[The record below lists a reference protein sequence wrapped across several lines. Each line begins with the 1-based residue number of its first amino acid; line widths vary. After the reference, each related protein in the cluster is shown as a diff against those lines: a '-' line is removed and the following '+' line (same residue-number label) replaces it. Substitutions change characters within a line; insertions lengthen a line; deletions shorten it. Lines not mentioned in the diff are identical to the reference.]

1 MANEHDQSQE
11 NWDKLLQSCEPVQ
24 KFLEFENHSNQS
36 DTESGCL
43 DNTHV
48 STEAFGDLEKN
59 DKGNELVGS
68 SLDQYFVPLSLI
80 ERWGSAMGIL
90 NFFCLSSLTSL
101 IYYVLY

>member
-43 DNTHV
+43 DTTHV

-59 DKGNELVGS
+59 DKGNGLDGS
-68 SLDQYFVPLSLI
+68 SLDYLVPLSLI
-80 ERWGSAMGIL
+80 ERWGNVMGIL
-90 NFFCLSSLTSL
+90 DFIFLSLTAL
-101 IYYVLY
+101 IY

>member
-1 MANEHDQSQE
+1 VANEHDQSQE
-11 NWDKLLQSCEPVQ
+11 NWDRLLQSCEPVQ

-36 DTESGCL
+36 DNKSGCL
-43 DNTHV
+43 DTTHV
-48 STEAFGDLEKN
+48 STGAFGDLEKN